1 MLKWK
6 PGPSEHRSCLR
17 IIKQPSSN
25 IHNLD
30 FNSKE
35 MFNVPFKKTFSRK
48 KVFMLRDMGKSKIHK
63 LSLSRNS
70 VSMKSLGIPLI
81 DKLHMD
87 SHGYKEGPVTQRNK
101 DFDSVYKKRCT
112 NILESL

>member
-1 MLKWK
+1 
-6 PGPSEHRSCLR
+6 
-17 IIKQPSSN
+17 
-25 IHNLD
+25 
-30 FNSKE
+30 
-35 MFNVPFKKTFSRK
+35 
-48 KVFMLRDMGKSKIHK
+48 MLRDMGKSKIHK